1 MSGRPILREQLRK
14 LDELGEEKIFSVI
27 EGGMTTRAAIK
38 HFEVGN
44 RTFYKWLDSDE
55 GRRQRYFQARKR
67 WADMIAEEVV
77 DIADG
82 AVDAHDAT
90 VRKLRIDARKWVA
103 SRVNP
108 DEWGERR
115 DPLLNISLG
124 DQHLTALKDLMNGQ
138 LIEQDKDET

>member
-1 MSGRPILREQLRK
+1 MSGRPILSEQLRK
-14 LDELGEEKIFSVI
+14 LDELGEEKIFDVI
-27 EGGMTTRAAIK
+27 ENGMSTRNAIK
-38 HFEVGN
+38 HFKVGN
-44 RTFYKWLDSDE
+44 RTFYKWLDSAE
-55 GRRQRYFQARKR
+55 GRRERYTNARRR
-67 WADMIAEEVV
+67 WADLMAEEVV

-124 DQHLTALKDLMNGQ
+124 DQHLTALKDLVNGN

>member
-1 MSGRPILREQLRK
+1 MSGQPIIAAQMKK
-14 LDELGEEKIFSVI
+14 LNEAGEEKIFAKLS
-27 EGGMTTRAAIK
+27 GGMTTVATIK
-38 HFEVGN
+38 HFGVGN
-44 RTFYKWLDSDE
+44 RAFYKWLDSDE
-55 GRRQRYFQARKR
+55 GRRERYFLARKQ

-108 DEWGERR
+108 DNWGERR

-124 DQHLTALKDLMNGQ
+124 DQHLTALKDMVNGQ

>member
-1 MSGRPILREQLRK
+1 MSGQPIIAAQRK
-14 LDELGEEKIFSVI
+14 KLIEAGEEKIFAKLS
-27 EGGMTTRAAIK
+27 GGMTTVATIK
-38 HFEVGN
+38 HFGVGN
-44 RTFYKWLDSDE
+44 RAFYKWLDSDE
-55 GRRQRYFQARKR
+55 GRRERYFLARKQ

-108 DEWGERR
+108 DNWAERR

-124 DQHLTALKDLMNGQ
+124 DQHLSALKDLVNGQ

>member
-1 MSGRPILREQLRK
+1 MSGQPIIAAQMKK
-14 LDELGEEKIFSVI
+14 LNEAGEEKIFAKLS
-27 EGGMTTRAAIK
+27 GGMTTVATIK
-38 HFEVGN
+38 HFGVGN
-44 RTFYKWLDSDE
+44 RAFYKWLDSDE
-55 GRRQRYFQARKR
+55 GRRERYFLARKQ

-108 DEWGERR
+108 DNWAERR

-124 DQHLTALKDLMNGQ
+124 DQHLTALKDLVNGQ
-138 LIEQDKDET
+138 LIEQDDDKT

>member
-1 MSGRPILREQLRK
+1 M
-14 LDELGEEKIFSVI
+14 
-27 EGGMTTRAAIK
+27 M
-38 HFEVGN
+38 
-44 RTFYKWLDSDE
+44 
-55 GRRQRYFQARKR
+55 
-67 WADMIAEEVV
+67 AEEVV

-124 DQHLTALKDLMNGQ
+124 DQHLTALKDLVNGQ